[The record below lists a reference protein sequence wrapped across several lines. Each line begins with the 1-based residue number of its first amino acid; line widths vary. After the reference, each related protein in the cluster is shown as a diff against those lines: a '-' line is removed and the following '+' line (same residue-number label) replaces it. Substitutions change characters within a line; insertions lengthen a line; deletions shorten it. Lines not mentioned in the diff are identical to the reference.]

1 MRNVDAISGSCRA
14 GNGYPDR
21 VSTVSPLLSI
31 MGLPVVTTTSRSD
44 EEPATGAI
52 STSGRA
58 ISGSGLGGKPRSF
71 CVDFRANYYLGIER
85 LKPGNVHM

>member
-58 ISGSGLGGKPRSF
+58 ISGSGLGAP
-71 CVDFRANYYLGIER
+71 
-85 LKPGNVHM
+85 PGFSG